1 MRSLKFGLKA
11 LEARNGRLC
20 QETGELT
27 GKATPTLMANLSL
40 SKFNSAM
47 EESKQLSTSFLPIG
61 GLVRASRATSSSNH
75 ISKNNVITGLMV
87 FFSSLSYTFL
97 SFVFTFFVFSIASSS
112 SAISF
117 LFLALS

>member
-27 GKATPTLMANLSL
+27 GKATPTLMANLFL

-87 FFSSLSYTFL
+87 FFPLHLTLLYRLYLLSLFSSFIIVLLPESL
-97 SFVFTFFVFSIASSS
+97 
-112 SAISF
+112 
-117 LFLALS
+117 